1 MKIVITDCSW
11 GSIDIEKKYLPK
23 EAQVI
28 GCQCKTEQDLLE
40 VCRDADA
47 VLAEYAPF
55 TRDVLKEMKSC
66 KIISNTAIGV
76 DNIDIKAAAEY
87 NIAVANVPD
96 YCINEVAD
104 HTMALLL
111 ASNRNI
117 VQYDKSVRGKI
128 WDINYVPSMKRLS
141 GQVLG
146 LVGFGKIAQMVAL
159 RAMSFGI
166 SVITYKQNQNED
178 FVNSL
183 NVRLVGI
190 EELLKES
197 DIISSHLPLT
207 EKTEGFFDKQKFSM
221 MKKNPIFINTS
232 RGKVVN
238 ETDLVEALK
247 KGIVRAA
254 ALDVLVDEPPC
265 FDSEIFNMENVIITP
280 HAGFYSET
288 ALEEVRRRSAQNIT
302 NFFSKSFDKINI
314 VNLNMISL

>member
-11 GSIDIEKKYLPK
+11 GSIDIEEKHLPK
-23 EAQVI
+23 EARVI
-28 GCQCKTEQDLLE
+28 GCQCKTEKELLE
-40 VCRDADA
+40 VCKDADA
-47 VLAEYAPF
+47 VLSEYAPF
-55 TRDVLKEMKSC
+55 TRDVLKEMKKC
-66 KIISNTAIGV
+66 RIISNTASGV
-76 DNIDIKAAAEY
+76 DNIDVKAAAEY

-96 YCINEVAD
+96 YCTNEVAD

-111 ASNRNI
+111 ASSRNI
-117 VQYDKSVRGKI
+117 VQYDRYIRDGI
-128 WDINYVPSMKRLS
+128 WNINCVPSMKRLS

-146 LVGFGKIAQMVAL
+146 LVGFGKIAQMVAA

-166 SVITYKQNQNED
+166 SVITYKQNRNEN

-183 NVRLVGI
+183 NARLVGI
-190 EELLKES
+190 EELSRES

-207 EKTEGFFDKQKFSM
+207 EKTEGFFNKQIFSM

-238 ETDLVEALK
+238 EPDLIEALK
-247 KGIVRAA
+247 KGIIRAA

-265 FDSEIFNMENVIITP
+265 FNSELFNMENVIITP

-288 ALEEVRRRSAQNIT
+288 ALEEVRRRSALNIT
-302 NFFSKSFDKINI
+302 NFFNNNYNSINI
-314 VNLNMISL
+314 LSANTKGL